1 MKSDNKISIWYRL
14 GSIFC
19 FLWDEFL
26 IFNLKFCPPIVMC
39 NFCVVYS
46 VLNPYNYM
54 LKLFTK
60 KYNVKISVNVKGV
73 TNFTQKN
80 N

>member
-1 MKSDNKISIWYRL
+1 
-14 GSIFC
+14 
-19 FLWDEFL
+19 
-26 IFNLKFCPPIVMC
+26 MC